1 MSGTILI
8 TPRSLTTAGHPALAR
23 LQDAGYELVFT
34 SPGQQPTSAELLQ
47 VLPGCVGYL
56 AGVEEVDAR
65 VLEAARG
72 LRVISRNGVGTNNL
86 DLEATRGL
94 GITVCTTPGANA
106 RGVAELA
113 MAHLLALARWLP
125 SSDHGLKTGGWQRR
139 MGMEVCGKTLGLIG
153 CGHVGRLVA
162 RFALGMDMKVLAYDV
177 MPDMTFAPAPNF
189 RFVPLAD
196 LLCQSDVI
204 SLHCPALDN
213 GRALIDAAALTTMKQ
228 GVFLIN
234 TARAD
239 LIDAAALAAALQ
251 SGKVAGAAVDVFRS
265 EPPTGDPLVA
275 CDRVVATPHI
285 GGFTGESVDRAVEM
299 AVDNL
304 LQVLNESSGG
314 SAVNAGASA
323 IPCP

>member
-1 MSGTILI
+1 MSGSILI
-8 TPRSLTTAGHPALAR
+8 TPRSLTAAGHPALAR

-34 SPGQQPTSAELLQ
+34 TPGHQPTPAELLQ

-56 AGVEEVDAR
+56 AGVEEVDAQ

-86 DLEATRGL
+86 DLAAARRL

-113 MAHLLALARWLP
+113 MAHLLALARWVP
-125 SSDHGLKTGGWQRR
+125 FSDHALKAGGWQRR
-139 MGMEVCGKTLGLIG
+139 KGMEVHGKTLGLIG

-162 RFALGMDMKVLAYDV
+162 RFALGMDMQVLAYDV
-177 MPDMTFAPAPNF
+177 MPDASFTPSPEF

-196 LLCQSDVI
+196 VLCQSDVI
-204 SLHCPALDN
+204 SLHCPAADG
-213 GRALIDAAALTTMKQ
+213 GRALIDAAALAAMKQ

-239 LIDAAALAAALQ
+239 LIDAAALTAALH
-251 SGKVAGAAVDVFRS
+251 SGQVAGVAVDVFLS
-265 EPPTGDPLVA
+265 EPPTGDPLVT

-285 GGFTGESVDRAVEM
+285 GGFTAESVDRAVEM

-304 LQVLNESSGG
+304 LQALN
-314 SAVNAGASA
+314 A
-323 IPCP
+323 

>member
-8 TPRSLTTAGHPALAR
+8 TPRSLTAAGHPALAR

-34 SPGQQPTSAELLQ
+34 TPGQQPTPAELLQ

-56 AGVEEVDAR
+56 AGVEEVDAQ
-65 VLEAARG
+65 VMEAAPG

-86 DLEATRGL
+86 DLAAARRL

-113 MAHLLALARWLP
+113 MAHLLALARWVP
-125 SSDHGLKTGGWQRR
+125 FSDHALKAGGWQRR
-139 MGMEVCGKTLGLIG
+139 KGMEVCGKTLGLIG

-162 RFALGMDMKVLAYDV
+162 RFALGMDMKVLAHDV
-177 MPDMTFAPAPNF
+177 MPDATFAPSPEF
-189 RFVPLAD
+189 RFAPLAD
-196 LLCQSDVI
+196 VLRQSDVI
-204 SLHCPALDN
+204 SLHCPALGD
-213 GRALIDAAALTTMKQ
+213 GRALIDAAALATMKQ

-239 LIDAAALAAALQ
+239 LIDAAALTAALQ
-251 SGKVAGAAVDVFRS
+251 SGQVAGAAMDVFRS

-285 GGFTGESVDRAVEM
+285 GGFTEQSVDRAVDM

-304 LQVLNESSGG
+304 LQALN
-314 SAVNAGASA
+314 A
-323 IPCP
+323 

>member
-8 TPRSLTTAGHPALAR
+8 TPRSLTAAGHPALTR
-23 LQDAGYELVFT
+23 LQDAGYELVFST
-34 SPGQQPTSAELLQ
+34 PGQQPTTAELLQ

-56 AGVEEVDAR
+56 AGVEEVDAQ

-86 DLEATRGL
+86 DLAAARRL

-113 MAHLLALARWLP
+113 MAHLLALARWVP
-125 SSDHGLKTGGWQRR
+125 FSDHALKAGGWQRR
-139 MGMEVCGKTLGLIG
+139 KGMEVCGKTLGLIG

-162 RFALGMDMKVLAYDV
+162 RFALGMDMKVLAHDV
-177 MPDMTFAPAPNF
+177 MPDATFAPSPEF
-189 RFVPLAD
+189 RFMPLAD
-196 LLCQSDVI
+196 VLCQSDVI
-204 SLHCPALDN
+204 SLHCPALGD
-213 GRALIDAAALTTMKQ
+213 GRALIDAAALATMKQ

-239 LIDAAALAAALQ
+239 LIDAAALTAALQ
-251 SGKVAGAAVDVFRS
+251 SGQVAGAAMDVFRS

-285 GGFTGESVDRAVEM
+285 GGFTEQSVDRAVDM

-304 LQVLNESSGG
+304 LQALN
-314 SAVNAGASA
+314 A
-323 IPCP
+323 